1 MHELGIVIHVI
12 RTLEET
18 AEENNIVRIGSVTLS
33 VGEVSGVVEE
43 QLRDCWD
50 YFKTKKDLVKDAVLK
65 LETVPAV
72 TFCTNCRKDYET
84 LRYGKTCPYCDSPE
98 TYLVQGNEFFIKE
111 IEAETTQ
118 TLGSLALRLPS
129 GEIDRGKLKP

>member
-50 YFKTKKDLVKDAVLK
+50 YFKKSKELVKDESMYFYVSPFWRARS
-65 LETVPAV
+65 
-72 TFCTNCRKDYET
+72 TFEGLAYAFPRKQFEYSEEP
-84 LRYGKTCPYCDSPE
+84 R
-98 TYLVQGNEFFIKE
+98 
-111 IEAETTQ
+111 
-118 TLGSLALRLPS
+118 
-129 GEIDRGKLKP
+129 